1 MDTMPMPQKI
11 LLGMDFVIEH
21 GLCIDAPNDTICITT
36 PKSKAALD
44 NLPRLA
50 MENITLH
57 PYQSHCVSLAFP
69 SSLSI
74 THTSG
79 YIYPDNALPDGCILW
94 HGVYALQHAGARV
107 WLTNV
112 LDKPIIVN
120 SNTPLAWAELDSS
133 GEILRADRLRE
144 AALHKLNSDPMA
156 VLTLSTASNGEDW
169 EWCDDHLYLDISQT
183 PVGNPD
189 PPVDAT
195 ITQLQDALQQGAK
208 ELAEAKNF
216 TVNG

>member
-1 MDTMPMPQKI
+1 MANQRFGQTYHRQQQHTI
-11 LLGMDFVIEH
+11 GLG
-21 GLCIDAPNDTICITT
+21 
-36 PKSKAALD
+36 
-44 NLPRLA
+44 
-50 MENITLH
+50 
-57 PYQSHCVSLAFP
+57 
-69 SSLSI
+69 
-74 THTSG
+74 
-79 YIYPDNALPDGCILW
+79 
-94 HGVYALQHAGARV
+94 
-107 WLTNV
+107 
-112 LDKPIIVN
+112 
-120 SNTPLAWAELDSS
+120 ELDSS

-169 EWCDDHLYLDISQT
+169 EWCDEHLYLDISQT

-216 TVNG
+216 TVNGCDEARIAAQQLSNSHASLHASNDMLKTLHRLENYHQS